1 MKYQVTYRGMLVKQ
15 FDTLGELDQYLAD
28 RIGEWV
34 ELSPGHNAH
43 MGRDY
48 LHLVNDRGTQV
59 TLTFTPPEDRSFIFN
74 DSFTEGHPFE

>member
-1 MKYQVTYRGMLVKQ
+1 MTYKIEYRGMVIKS
-15 FDTLGELDQYLAD
+15 FKTLGEMDQYLAD

-48 LHLVNDRGTQV
+48 LHLINDRGTQV
-59 TLTFTPPEDRSFIFN
+59 TLTFTPPSDRLFVF
-74 DSFTEGHPFE
+74 DDPFAEGNTLE